1 MNRISTY
8 LSDDPHPL
16 DRLEFLDRLR
26 ALRMLCLAIILGTV
40 FVVTGISMVVRF
52 ALGGVALAQNGALL
66 AGIPI
71 LTVIGAVLTLT
82 AVAVATLVVPV
93 MTTAG
98 IKRIATT
105 PPPEPG
111 VPPDT
116 TADRLW
122 KLYAQ
127 GKFIEYGLAE
137 GAAILTAV
145 LFHLSADWLM
155 IGFVAGM
162 VAFMAV
168 RFPTAG
174 RVRAWFDAA
183 MPRLELE
190 RQE

>member
-1 MNRISTY
+1 
-8 LSDDPHPL
+8 
-16 DRLEFLDRLR
+16 
-26 ALRMLCLAIILGTV
+26 
-40 FVVTGISMVVRF
+40 
-52 ALGGVALAQNGALL
+52 
-66 AGIPI
+66 
-71 LTVIGAVLTLT
+71 
-82 AVAVATLVVPV
+82 

-105 PPPEPG
+105 PPPPPEPG